1 MFKFDLTRA
10 TRQKGIVQVMKV
22 DGSRPIDNT
31 RMARARAATSSG
43 AAFAPTF
50 AEDSKPATSVSG
62 TRPLSGVDALI
73 ALQEMPDPL
82 SQRAKAAR
90 RGRDMLDL
98 LDEVRVGL
106 IEGQVSRG
114 TLQRLLSLVN
124 ARREDFIDPN
134 LSQVMDEIDLRARV
148 ELAKLNFA
156 GAQ

>member
-1 MFKFDLTRA
+1 MFKFDLTQA
-10 TRQKGIVQVMKV
+10 ARQKGIGQVMKV
-22 DGSRPIDNT
+22 DGSRPIDNA
-31 RMARARAATSSG
+31 RMARTRSATPSG
-43 AAFAPTF
+43 ATFSPTF
-50 AEDSKPATSVSG
+50 AEDSKPATSVAG
-62 TRPLSGVDALI
+62 TSPLSGVDALI

-82 SQRAKAAR
+82 GQRAKAAR

-98 LDEVRVGL
+98 LDDVRLGL